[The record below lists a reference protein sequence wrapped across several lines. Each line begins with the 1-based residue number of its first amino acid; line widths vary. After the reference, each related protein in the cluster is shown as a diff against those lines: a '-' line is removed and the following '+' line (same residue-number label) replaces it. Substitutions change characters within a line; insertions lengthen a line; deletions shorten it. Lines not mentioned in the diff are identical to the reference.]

1 MTETERTLVLVKPD
15 GVQRGLVGVILGRLE
30 ARGLKLIALKLLRVD
45 EALARRHYA
54 AHLDKPFFAGLLQHI
69 TSGPVVATVVEGEHA
84 VEAVRQLMGATDPV
98 KAAPGSV
105 RGDLALNIGRNLIHG
120 SDSSESAATEV
131 ALFFQPQELVSWSW
145 VLKPWVTESG

>member
-30 ARGLKLIALKLLRVD
+30 ARGLKLVGLKLLQVD
-45 EALARRHYA
+45 EALAKRHYA

-69 TSGPVVATVVEGEHA
+69 TSGPVVATVVEGENA

-120 SDSSESAATEV
+120 SDSPESAATEV
-131 ALFFQPQELVSWSW
+131 ALFFQPQELVSWAW
-145 VLKPWVTESG
+145 ALDPWVTES

>member
-15 GVQRGLVGVILGRLE
+15 GVQRGLAGVILARLE
-30 ARGLKLIALKLLRVD
+30 ARGLKLVGLKLLQVD
-45 EALARRHYA
+45 EALAKRHYA

-69 TSGPVVATVVEGEHA
+69 TSGPVVAAVVEGQNA

-120 SDSSESAATEV
+120 SDSPESAATEV
-131 ALFFQPQELVSWSW
+131 ALFFQPQELVSWTW
-145 VLKPWVTESG
+145 ALDAWVTES